1 MKIKG
6 HGGCG
11 LNADQ
16 CMRNNE
22 IVAMVARHI
31 NPSSYFL
38 MNIDRFNENQE
49 QHQNSSKSR
58 NVLESMKS
66 VQASMNS
73 TIAQGRRED
82 TLNVRTL
89 QSEANIA
96 MTHTNNNRNLSSNM
110 NRTNPT
116 NLNTSQA
123 QARRVE
129 QANSPRCSVCI
140 LL

>member
-11 LNADQ
+11 INADLEQ
-16 CMRNNE
+16 RNNE

-49 QHQNSSKSR
+49 QHQNSSKPR

-73 TIAQGRRED
+73 TAAQGRRED

-96 MTHTNNNRNLSSNM
+96 VTHTGNNRNLSSHI

-123 QARRVE
+123 QARRAE